1 MNVAVIK
8 LGARIA
14 ISSKGTSG
22 GTGETLSI
30 IKMLT
35 TTGCKVDAFTK
46 VLKKDETPTSF
57 SIFNIE
63 DHFNDVTANK
73 YDCLIVLNGSVNFF
87 GGAEDRAQ
95 ILNYHIINHFNGK
108 VFYILCDPNL
118 MLRQIWPS
126 ISVKPW
132 SSNYKQEDIEI
143 IRNDIIYI
151 SQPRNIDKVKE
162 IANKFVKIKNV
173 IHYPFEQFPLLT
185 TDSLD
190 FNENPT
196 YDLLYGGTFRGGK
209 RELDMIKF
217 YFGIYDLNVTMFGK
231 IEAKHFK
238 PDLVNN
244 LKHPNYE
251 KSVPYD
257 QFTNKMN
264 EARAT
269 VIIGDKL
276 YKELDDLAQRIYES
290 INAGNI
296 ILIDASYDHNKLVF
310 RNEELRKFNYVNS
323 KDDVVYRLIKLQDD
337 DFRRHIYDL
346 QMKDIAFN
354 KNDYANNFK
363 KLLEEN

>member
-1 MNVAVIK
+1 MKVAVIK

-14 ISSKGTSG
+14 ISSTGTSG
-22 GTGETLSI
+22 GTGEVLSI

-35 TTGCKVDAFTK
+35 TAVCEVDAFTK
-46 VLKKDETPTSF
+46 ILKKDETPTDF
-57 SIFNIE
+57 NIFNIE
-63 DHFNDVTANK
+63 DNYDKVSADT

-126 ISVKPW
+126 IAKKPW
-132 SSNYKQEDIEI
+132 SSNYKQEDIDITRE
-143 IRNDIIYI
+143 DIIYI
-151 SQPRNIDKVKE
+151 SQPRNTNKVKE
-162 IANKFVKIKNV
+162 IANKFVKIKSV

-185 TDSLD
+185 TKSLE
-190 FNENPT
+190 FNENPK

-217 YFGIYDLNVTMFGK
+217 YFGLDGFNVTMFGK
-231 IEAKHFK
+231 IETKNFNA
-238 PDLVNN
+238 DLIKN
-244 LKHPNYE
+244 LTEPNYE
-251 KSVPYD
+251 KSIAYD
-257 QFTNKMN
+257 KFTDKMN
-264 EARAT
+264 EAKAT

-290 INAGNI
+290 VNAGNI

-310 RNEELRKFNYVNS
+310 KNEELKLFNYIRNRE
-323 KDDVVYRLIKLQDD
+323 DVIDRLNKLQDNE
-337 DFRRHIYDL
+337 FRKHIYDL
-346 QMKDIAFN
+346 QKKDINFN
-354 KNDYANNFK
+354 KLAYANGFK
-363 KLLEEN
+363 QLLEGN